1 MIPTEL
7 YTSSDPAIESV
18 PPKKRKCLFPHEQ
31 SLDLFESYTFSNCQ
45 LECSLQQA
53 ANTTRCL
60 PWFLPRP
67 ALSMLTT
74 CDPWQSTRFLQ
85 EVTSTDQAQCGHC
98 LSDCDDVK
106 YSVMAA
112 STKLE

>member
-1 MIPTEL
+1 MGRLSTKIITDRRIG
-7 YTSSDPAIESV
+7 Y
-18 PPKKRKCLFPHEQ
+18 KCEISR
-31 SLDLFESYTFSNCQ
+31 SLIDNS
-45 LECSLQQA
+45 A
-53 ANTTRCL
+53 

-67 ALSMLTT
+67 ALSMLAT

-106 YSVMAA
+106 YSVTAT